1 MDQRKSK
8 QSRVAVSSTASQ
20 KKYKPLRKQASS
32 KERATT
38 TGKLAKIVMVIVFLG
53 IAIGFIG
60 MSGVFRI
67 TMIEVEGNSILSE
80 EQIISFSGLEKGMN
94 LFAISSHEI
103 LEKVKENPYIDTV
116 QIKRCL
122 PDKVKLVVEERQ
134 PEYALPL
141 ANSFIYINRKGYIL
155 EISNKAPSVPIILG
169 CTTDLSNIKEKDQ
182 LEENDLQKMSMV
194 IKIMESACNQ
204 KMEDWITKI
213 DISNEENY
221 TLYLENQGKIAYLGT
236 GTELNTRFLY
246 IKAILKEQQG
256 KTGKIFVNVDLNEEY
271 VYFREEPI

>member
-221 TLYLENQGKIAYLGT
+221 TLYLENQGKIAYLGK